1 MAPRQRRGIALM
13 DAILGGVILA
23 IGLAVVLSLAS
34 RSMAAQVEGARQIA
48 AAWLLDDLLS
58 MVLVEGPMD
67 YPKLYSTHGRFEEPF
82 SEYEYDL
89 DIEDIGLRKPYRVTA
104 TVRWPSGR
112 TMRQV
117 QAQTYI
123 AVRDDDPLEK
133 RAPDMPID
141 RIGRYYDEQEE

>member
-1 MAPRQRRGIALM
+1 MRHSRRGVALM

-34 RSMAAQVEGARQIA
+34 RSLAAQAEGSRQIT
-48 AAWLLDDLLS
+48 AAWLLDELLA
-58 MVLVEGPMD
+58 MVLVEGPVD
-67 YPKLYSTHGRFEEPF
+67 YPKLYALHGRFDEPF
-82 SEYEYDL
+82 TDFEYDL

-104 TVRWPSGR
+104 TVRWPAGSDV
-112 TMRQV
+112 RQV

-141 RIGRYYDEQEE
+141 RIGRYYDEE